1 MKVTRPMVIAFYIII
16 GLTALILAAT
26 RIANGLYL
34 NALVGVVI
42 GGFCAY
48 RLFVILRSG

>member
-1 MKVTRPMVIAFYIII
+1 MRVTRPMVIAFYVII
-16 GLTALILAAT
+16 GLTALVLATT

-34 NALVGVVI
+34 NAIVGLVI